1 MIKQLRVEPDQE
13 VKLKDYDPDFTSDY
27 ESAEDAREKFK
38 ELNMKMI
45 DLQELLYAEK
55 KHALLIILQAMDA
68 GGKDGTIKNVMRGVN
83 PQSCMVHSFKAPTEE
98 ERAHDFLW
106 RIHKAV
112 PPRGYVGIFNRS
124 YYEDVLVTRVHKLIS
139 DHEAKR
145 RFRQI
150 NDFEELLT
158 ANGVTILKFYLHISK
173 EEQRQRLQERLDEK
187 EKHWKFSANDLKERP
202 LWDEYRQAFEDVFS
216 HCSTKD
222 TPWYIIPA
230 NKKWFRN
237 LAVAKI
243 MVQALESLDMHV
255 PKPAEDFSNLV
266 IE

>member
-1 MIKQLRVEPDQE
+1 MIKEFKVEPDQD
-13 VKLKDYDPDFTSDY
+13 VKLKDYDPDDTLDY
-27 ESAEDAREKFK
+27 ESADEAREKFK
-38 ELNMKMI
+38 ELNMKMV

-68 GGKDGTIKNVMRGVN
+68 GGKDGTIKHVMRGIN
-83 PQSCMVHSFKAPTEE
+83 PQSCMVRSFKGPTDE
-98 ERAHDFLW
+98 ERLHDFLW

-124 YYEDVLVTRVHKLIS
+124 HYEDVLVTRVHKMIT

-145 RFRQI
+145 RFKQI

-158 ANGVTILKFYLHISK
+158 DNGVAILKFYLHISK
-173 EEQRQRLQERLDEK
+173 EEQRKRLQERLDNK
-187 EKHWKFSANDLKERP
+187 DKHWKFSPNDLKERP
-202 LWDEYRQAFEDVFS
+202 LWDDYRQMFEDVFS
-216 HCSTKD
+216 HCSTKHA
-222 TPWYIIPA
+222 PWYIVPS
-230 NKKWFRN
+230 NKKWFRD

-243 MVQALESLDMHV
+243 IVQAMENMEMHV
-255 PKPAEDFSNLV
+255 PKAEDLSNIT